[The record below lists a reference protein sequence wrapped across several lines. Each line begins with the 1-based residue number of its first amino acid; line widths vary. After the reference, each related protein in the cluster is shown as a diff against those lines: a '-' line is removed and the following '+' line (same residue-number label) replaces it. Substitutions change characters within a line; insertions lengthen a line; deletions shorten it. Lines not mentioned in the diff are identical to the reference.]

1 MARTINYRSTVA
13 VPGSERITFL
23 LTLLLGSGKSR
34 KWSRERRRRKDGWFM
49 DFVESSNVVTIDPMI
64 CKYDGNR
71 YKRINF

>member
-34 KWSRERRRRKDGWFM
+34 KWSREAKKEGWMVYGFRRKFERCD
-49 DFVESSNVVTIDPMI
+49 N
-64 CKYDGNR
+64 
-71 YKRINF
+71 